1 MTFSRQN
8 IEIRVELDVQKVS
21 EMRST
26 EWKKINSMM
35 LWLSVQDLPE

>member
-8 IEIRVELDVQKVS
+8 IEIRVELDLQKVS

-35 LWLSVQDLPE
+35 L